1 MYNIHK
7 NESGT
12 ARSNP
17 IPIPQDYDE
26 NEDAQISFQEFG
38 LNGGLDHGTRTE
50 FKDKFILDDNKL
62 NYKLLE
68 QDHPVLAEDGSPNLG
83 GIISRLYKVFKVADI
98 DKVSNSACMSN
109 FF

>member
-38 LNGGLDHGTRTE
+38 LNGGLDHG
-50 FKDKFILDDNKL
+50 ILDR
-62 NYKLLE
+62 
-68 QDHPVLAEDGSPNLG
+68 V
-83 GIISRLYKVFKVADI
+83 
-98 DKVSNSACMSN
+98 
-109 FF
+109 